1 MQTNKQIN
9 YLKQKIN
16 HLTKENHEIK
26 EAYQKLSNEKEN
38 EKRIPSPDYAGQ
50 LHQFRN
56 IEKNQRQYINN
67 SSAKIGPQNCAKNNG
82 FQLDHKV
89 ESLNA
94 KTASTAS
101 TRVTLGDL
109 TASAMKRREEE
120 VVNVVNNISTM
131 KMSSNLMDNRYNQTL
146 FNKNNDNNR
155 NINKFT

>member
-9 YLKQKIN
+9 YLRQKIN
-16 HLTKENHEIK
+16 HLTKENQAIK
-26 EAYQKLSNEKEN
+26 EAYQKLSNEKEK
-38 EKRIPSPDYAGQ
+38 EKRTPSPDYANQ

-56 IEKNQRQYINN
+56 IEKTQRQNNNNN
-67 SSAKIGPQNCAKNNG
+67 SSAGIGPQNSAKNNG

-94 KTASTAS
+94 KTAST
-101 TRVTLGDL
+101 RIILGDL
-109 TASAMKRREEE
+109 TASAMKRREDE
-120 VVNVVNNISTM
+120 VVNNISTM

-146 FNKNNDNNR
+146 FNENNR

>member
-16 HLTKENHEIK
+16 HLAKENQAIK
-26 EAYQKLSNEKEN
+26 EAYQKLSNEKQK
-38 EKRIPSPDYAGQ
+38 EKRTPSPDYTSQ

-56 IEKNQRQYINN
+56 IEKNQRQNN
-67 SSAKIGPQNCAKNNG
+67 NTSSGIGPQNSASAKNNG

-94 KTASTAS
+94 KTAST
-101 TRVTLGDL
+101 RIILGDL
-109 TASAMKRREEE
+109 TASAMKRREGE
-120 VVNVVNNISTM
+120 VVNNISTM
-131 KMSSNLMDNRYNQTL
+131 KVSSNLMDNRYNQTL
-146 FNKNNDNNR
+146 FNKNNENNR